1 MGEIISFV
9 QNILGEIFAGKN
21 IIFEL
26 IGYLGTAVL
35 LFSFVMTKI
44 KWMRTVNIIG
54 CVLSVI
60 YAICVNN
67 TPTLVLN
74 IAICIINSIQLI
86 RLLIVEKRS
95 SECMST
101 PEEAYNEEKKEDNI

>member
-1 MGEIISFV
+1 MGEIISFG

-86 RLLIVEKRS
+86 RLLIVEKKS